1 MKDKLHKLA
10 EEERSA
16 RLRRHQ
22 AQCSVCQHP
31 QFEEIE
37 EAWVNWGNTTL
48 LAKDYGVSRDAVY
61 RHMRALD
68 LFKVRQKRVK
78 VIYEKILERLDMVSV
93 HGATLLAALR
103 DYTALLEKEEA
114 EQASTGAS
122 QEVSRPMSDLEPAE
136 LAKDEPLP
144 EEGTSASSEGETSAA
159 AVGNQEGEQGATPVP
174 TQDVQNVETTTSGTL
189 Q

>member
-1 MKDKLHKLA
+1 MKDKLHKLE

-31 QFEEIE
+31 QCQEIE
-37 EAWVNWGNTTL
+37 EAWVAWENTTL
-48 LAKDYGVSRDAVY
+48 LAKDYGLSRDAIY

-68 LFKVRQKRVK
+68 LFTVRQKRVK

-93 HGATLLAALR
+93 NGATLLAALR

-114 EQASTGAS
+114 KQASTGAS
-122 QEVSRPMSDLEPAE
+122 QEVSSPMSDLEPAA
-136 LAKDEPLP
+136 LAKDESLP
-144 EEGTSASSEGETSAA
+144 EEATSDSSGGETSAT
-159 AVGNQEGEQGATPVP
+159 AVGNLEAEQGATHVP
-174 TQDVQNVETTTSGTL
+174 TQDVQDVETTTSVTL